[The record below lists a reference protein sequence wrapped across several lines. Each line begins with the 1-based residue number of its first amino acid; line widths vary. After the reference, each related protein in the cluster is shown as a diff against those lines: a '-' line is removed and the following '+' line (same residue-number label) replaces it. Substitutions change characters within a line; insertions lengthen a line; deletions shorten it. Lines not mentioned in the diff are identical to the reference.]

1 MVIENISKKYGAKTA
16 LDSIS
21 FTLKPGEVVGLLG
34 PNGAGKSTLMKIL
47 TGYYLNWEGSAF
59 FEGMDLKKERKAIQ
73 NKIGYLPENNPLYPE
88 MSVSAYLRFVAG
100 LYGISKPPLTKV
112 LEQTGLEQHTQHKIG
127 ILSKGYK
134 QRVGLAAT
142 LLHDP
147 KCLILD
153 EPTTG
158 LDPNQLV
165 DIRTLIKS
173 LGKEKTILLSTHIL
187 PEVDALCERVLLLN
201 KGKLVLDQTLTTL
214 QKNKESVFSVRFDYR
229 VETVALAKIP
239 QVTHVQNTHDFE
251 YTLTAEKGVDLSASI
266 FDFAH
271 DNGLKIELLERRSK
285 TLEALFNEL
294 TQPHKR

>member
-1 MVIENISKKYGAKTA
+1 
-16 LDSIS
+16 
-21 FTLKPGEVVGLLG
+21 
-34 PNGAGKSTLMKIL
+34 
-47 TGYYLNWEGSAF
+47 
-59 FEGMDLKKERKAIQ
+59 DLKKERRAIQ

-100 LYGISKPPLTKV
+100 LYGISKPPLMKV

-285 TLEALFNEL
+285 TLEVLFNEL

>member
-59 FEGMDLKKERKAIQ
+59 FEGMDLKKERRAIQ

-100 LYGISKPPLTKV
+100 LYGISKPPLMKV

>member
-73 NKIGYLPENNPLYPE
+73 NIIGYLPENNPLYPE

-251 YTLTAEKGVDLSASI
+251 YALTAEKGVDLSASI